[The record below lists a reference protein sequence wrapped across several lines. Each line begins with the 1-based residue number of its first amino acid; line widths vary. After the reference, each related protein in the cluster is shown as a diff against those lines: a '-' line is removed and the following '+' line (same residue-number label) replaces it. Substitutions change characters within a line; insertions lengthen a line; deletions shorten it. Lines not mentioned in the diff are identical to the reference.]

1 MHALQQVRAT
11 HAVAAAQRARSMQV
25 LQHAWTYRPM
35 VHDVL
40 GMSLNR
46 ITLEADPPQ
55 ARSGPYPELCTA
67 GSQLC

>member
-1 MHALQQVRAT
+1 MRCPETLVPAL
-11 HAVAAAQRARSMQV
+11 QV

-55 ARSGPYPELCTA
+55 VLPVCMPL
-67 GSQLC
+67 